1 MTRRVNSPVNP
12 SSESFRPN
20 SAFSYRGFGI
30 WRGSVRKPV
39 AAHNLDPLIGD
50 G

>member
-1 MTRRVNSPVNP
+1 MTRRVNSLVNP

-39 AAHNLDPLIGD
+39 AGNTSIR
-50 G
+50 

>member
-1 MTRRVNSPVNP
+1 MTRRVNSPANP
-12 SSESFRPN
+12 SSASFRSN
-20 SAFSYRGFGI
+20 SAFSYTGFGI

-39 AAHNLDPLIGD
+39 AVQYLDPLIGD